1 MTLVPRLRPPR
12 REQLPEWFA
21 CAFAAGVA
29 LLHPLIFDDFFFN
42 INRFKFGVFAVS
54 AYAGLIVFL
63 LLCAARRRALAGEI
77 RQPFSLSAADWG
89 MGAFAVLAAASTI
102 LSDDAFSAL
111 TGDEGRLCGLVF
123 ILALAAM
130 HVIVSRAQ
138 NADAW
143 AVGGLLISGSLCA
156 LLGVLNFFK
165 IDPFGFYPRL
175 NQKSVDGFISTI
187 GNVDFFS
194 AFLCLF
200 LPAAVAAFM
209 RGGRWVRRLSVFPI
223 LLGTGAVI
231 AARADGA
238 LIALASAILTALCL
252 GALPLPAPSESRQR
266 SDSAAPRL
274 EANLAESAP
283 CSEENDVPSRFR
295 RTLSSLAASL
305 HGKAADADEEKKPRL
320 QQEARARKHPALA
333 GSSEDGAPSRFR
345 RTLSSLAASLHGKAT
360 GANEEKKP
368 RSQREARARKH
379 LALAGSC
386 EDGAPSRFRRTLSSL
401 AASLHGKAADADEE
415 KKPRLQQ
422 EARARKHPAL
432 AGSSEDG
439 APSRFRRTLSSLAAS
454 LHGKAT
460 GANEEK
466 KPRSQREARA
476 RKHLALAGSCED
488 GAPSRFRRT
497 LSSLAASLHGKATGA
512 DEEKKLHPQRE
523 ARTRMCLALACL
535 MAGLF
540 LVGAATRL
548 WPDATLSLKDH
559 ACARLAAHPLLF
571 AALSLLLTAAAYG
584 LLHTRREKPVFP
596 APRAFLLTLLAC
608 AIVALAAAAAL
619 FLFYTY
625 VDTDTKLT
633 GMLKLFRFRDKW
645 GTNRGGVWVRCM
657 KLFAQSDWRVKLFGF
672 GPDLLKKPLADA
684 YGAEIAAYCNL
695 SFNNAHNEYIQYL
708 LTHGA
713 LGLTAYLTF
722 AVGACASLFRRAR
735 KSAAAAGLL
744 AGALAYLLHA
754 AVNVNQPITTPL
766 LFLFL
771 SASVSVPTEPA
782 PARKNPR
789 AQRVE

>member
-54 AYAGLIVFL
+54 TYAGLIVFL

-143 AVGGLLISGSLCA
+143 AAGGLLISGSLCA

-266 SDSAAPRL
+266 SDSAASRL

-283 CSEENDVPSRFR
+283 CSEENDAPSRLSR
-295 RTLSSLAASL
+295 ILSSLAAAP
-305 HGKAADADEEKKPRL
+305 HGKTAGSDEEKKLHPQR
-320 QQEARARKHPALA
+320 EAWARMCLALT

-345 RTLSSLAASLHGKAT
+345 RTLSSLAASLYGKAT
-360 GANEEKKP
+360 
-368 RSQREARARKH
+368 
-379 LALAGSC
+379 
-386 EDGAPSRFRRTLSSL
+386 
-401 AASLHGKAADADEE
+401 DADEE
-415 KKPRLQQ
+415 KKL
-422 EARARKHPAL
+422 HP
-432 AGSSEDG
+432 
-439 APSRFRRTLSSLAAS
+439 
-454 LHGKAT
+454 
-460 GANEEK
+460 
-466 KPRSQREARA
+466 QREART
-476 RKHLALAGSCED
+476 RKHPALAGSCED

-523 ARTRMCLALACL
+523 ARARMCLALACL

-596 APRAFLLTLLAC
+596 APRTFLLTLLAC

-782 PARKNPR
+782 SARKNPR
-789 AQRVE
+789 AQRAE

>member
-123 ILALAAM
+123 VLALAAM

-143 AVGGLLISGSLCA
+143 AAGGLLISGSLCA

-305 HGKAADADEEKKPRL
+305 HGKAADADEEKKPR
-320 QQEARARKHPALA
+320 
-333 GSSEDGAPSRFR
+333 
-345 RTLSSLAASLHGKAT
+345 
-360 GANEEKKP
+360 
-368 RSQREARARKH
+368 SQREARARKH
-379 LALAGSC
+379 PALAGSC

-415 KKPRLQQ
+415 KKPR
-422 EARARKHPAL
+422 
-432 AGSSEDG
+432 
-439 APSRFRRTLSSLAAS
+439 
-454 LHGKAT
+454 
-460 GANEEK
+460 
-466 KPRSQREARA
+466 SQREARA
-476 RKHLALAGSCED
+476 RKHPALAGSCED

-540 LVGAATRL
+540 LVGAAMRL

-596 APRAFLLTLLAC
+596 APRTFLLTLLAC

-735 KSAAAAGLL
+735 KNAAAAGLL

-771 SASVSVPTEPA
+771 STSVSVPTEPA

>member
-143 AVGGLLISGSLCA
+143 AAGGLLISGSLCA

-266 SDSAAPRL
+266 SDSAASRL

-283 CSEENDVPSRFR
+283 CSEEND
-295 RTLSSLAASL
+295 
-305 HGKAADADEEKKPRL
+305 
-320 QQEARARKHPALA
+320 
-333 GSSEDGAPSRFR
+333 APSRLSR
-345 RTLSSLAASLHGKAT
+345 ILSSR
-360 GANEEKKP
+360 
-368 RSQREARARKH
+368 RSAARKD
-379 LALAGSC
+379 C
-386 EDGAPSRFRRTLSSL
+386 
-401 AASLHGKAADADEE
+401 
-415 KKPRLQQ
+415 RL
-422 EARARKHPAL
+422 R
-432 AGSSEDG
+432 
-439 APSRFRRTLSSLAAS
+439 
-454 LHGKAT
+454 
-460 GANEEK
+460 
-466 KPRSQREARA
+466 
-476 RKHLALAGSCED
+476 
-488 GAPSRFRRT
+488 
-497 LSSLAASLHGKATGA
+497 
-512 DEEKKLHPQRE
+512 
-523 ARTRMCLALACL
+523 
-535 MAGLF
+535 
-540 LVGAATRL
+540 
-548 WPDATLSLKDH
+548 
-559 ACARLAAHPLLF
+559 
-571 AALSLLLTAAAYG
+571 
-584 LLHTRREKPVFP
+584 
-596 APRAFLLTLLAC
+596 
-608 AIVALAAAAAL
+608 
-619 FLFYTY
+619 
-625 VDTDTKLT
+625 
-633 GMLKLFRFRDKW
+633 
-645 GTNRGGVWVRCM
+645 
-657 KLFAQSDWRVKLFGF
+657 
-672 GPDLLKKPLADA
+672 
-684 YGAEIAAYCNL
+684 
-695 SFNNAHNEYIQYL
+695 
-708 LTHGA
+708 
-713 LGLTAYLTF
+713 
-722 AVGACASLFRRAR
+722 
-735 KSAAAAGLL
+735 
-744 AGALAYLLHA
+744 
-754 AVNVNQPITTPL
+754 
-766 LFLFL
+766 
-771 SASVSVPTEPA
+771 
-782 PARKNPR
+782 
-789 AQRVE
+789 

>member
-143 AVGGLLISGSLCA
+143 AAGGLLISGSLCA

-266 SDSAAPRL
+266 SDSAASRL

-283 CSEENDVPSRFR
+283 CSEENDAPSRLSRILSSLAAAPHGKTAGSDEEKKLHPQREAWARMCLALTGSSEDGAPSRFR

-305 HGKAADADEEKKPRL
+305 HRKAADADEEKKPRL

-333 GSSEDGAPSRFR
+333 GSS
-345 RTLSSLAASLHGKAT
+345 
-360 GANEEKKP
+360 
-368 RSQREARARKH
+368 
-379 LALAGSC
+379 
-386 EDGAPSRFRRTLSSL
+386 
-401 AASLHGKAADADEE
+401 
-415 KKPRLQQ
+415 
-422 EARARKHPAL
+422 
-432 AGSSEDG
+432 
-439 APSRFRRTLSSLAAS
+439 
-454 LHGKAT
+454 
-460 GANEEK
+460 
-466 KPRSQREARA
+466 
-476 RKHLALAGSCED
+476 ED

-596 APRAFLLTLLAC
+596 APRTFLLTLLAC

-735 KSAAAAGLL
+735 KSAAAACLL

-782 PARKNPR
+782 SARKNPR
-789 AQRVE
+789 AQRAE

>member
-283 CSEENDVPSRFR
+283 CSEENDV
-295 RTLSSLAASL
+295 
-305 HGKAADADEEKKPRL
+305 
-320 QQEARARKHPALA
+320 
-333 GSSEDGAPSRFR
+333 
-345 RTLSSLAASLHGKAT
+345 
-360 GANEEKKP
+360 
-368 RSQREARARKH
+368 
-379 LALAGSC
+379 
-386 EDGAPSRFRRTLSSL
+386 
-401 AASLHGKAADADEE
+401 
-415 KKPRLQQ
+415 
-422 EARARKHPAL
+422 
-432 AGSSEDG
+432 
-439 APSRFRRTLSSLAAS
+439 PSRFRRTLSSLAAS

>member
-1 MTLVPRLRPPR
+1 M
-12 REQLPEWFA
+12 
-21 CAFAAGVA
+21 A

-143 AVGGLLISGSLCA
+143 AAGGLLISGSLCA

-252 GALPLPAPSESRQR
+252 GALPLPAPFESRQR

-283 CSEENDVPSRFR
+283 CSEEND
-295 RTLSSLAASL
+295 
-305 HGKAADADEEKKPRL
+305 
-320 QQEARARKHPALA
+320 
-333 GSSEDGAPSRFR
+333 APSRFR

-360 GANEEKKP
+360 GA
-368 RSQREARARKH
+368 
-379 LALAGSC
+379 
-386 EDGAPSRFRRTLSSL
+386 
-401 AASLHGKAADADEE
+401 DEE

-422 EARARKHPAL
+422 EARARKHP
-432 AGSSEDG
+432 
-439 APSRFRRTLSSLAAS
+439 
-454 LHGKAT
+454 
-460 GANEEK
+460 
-466 KPRSQREARA
+466 
-476 RKHLALAGSCED
+476 ALAGSCED

-596 APRAFLLTLLAC
+596 APRTFLLTLLAC

-684 YGAEIAAYCNL
+684 YGAEIAVYCNL

>member
-143 AVGGLLISGSLCA
+143 AAGGLLISGSLCA

-266 SDSAAPRL
+266 SDSAASRL

-283 CSEENDVPSRFR
+283 CSEENDAPSRLSRILSSLAAAPHGKTAGSDEEKKLHPQREAWARMCLALTGSSEDGAPSRFR

-305 HGKAADADEEKKPRL
+305 HRKAADADEEKKPRL

-333 GSSEDGAPSRFR
+333 GSS
-345 RTLSSLAASLHGKAT
+345 
-360 GANEEKKP
+360 
-368 RSQREARARKH
+368 
-379 LALAGSC
+379 
-386 EDGAPSRFRRTLSSL
+386 
-401 AASLHGKAADADEE
+401 
-415 KKPRLQQ
+415 
-422 EARARKHPAL
+422 
-432 AGSSEDG
+432 
-439 APSRFRRTLSSLAAS
+439 
-454 LHGKAT
+454 
-460 GANEEK
+460 
-466 KPRSQREARA
+466 
-476 RKHLALAGSCED
+476 ED

-596 APRAFLLTLLAC
+596 APRTFLLTLLAC

-771 SASVSVPTEPA
+771 STSVSAPTEPA

-789 AQRVE
+789 AQRAE

>member
-143 AVGGLLISGSLCA
+143 AAGGLLISGSLCA

-252 GALPLPAPSESRQR
+252 GALPLPAPSESRQC

-283 CSEENDVPSRFR
+283 CSEENRAPSRFR
-295 RTLSSLAASL
+295 RTLSSLAAAP
-305 HGKAADADEEKKPRL
+305 HGKTAGSDEEKKLHPQR
-320 QQEARARKHPALA
+320 EAWARKHPALA

-345 RTLSSLAASLHGKAT
+345 RTLSSLAASLHGKA
-360 GANEEKKP
+360 
-368 RSQREARARKH
+368 
-379 LALAGSC
+379 
-386 EDGAPSRFRRTLSSL
+386 
-401 AASLHGKAADADEE
+401 AD
-415 KKPRLQQ
+415 
-422 EARARKHPAL
+422 
-432 AGSSEDG
+432 
-439 APSRFRRTLSSLAAS
+439 
-454 LHGKAT
+454 
-460 GANEEK
+460 
-466 KPRSQREARA
+466 
-476 RKHLALAGSCED
+476 
-488 GAPSRFRRT
+488 
-497 LSSLAASLHGKATGA
+497 A

-523 ARTRMCLALACL
+523 ARARMCLALACL

-596 APRAFLLTLLAC
+596 APRTFLLTLLAC

-735 KSAAAAGLL
+735 KSAAAACLL

-771 SASVSVPTEPA
+771 STSVSVPTEPA

-789 AQRVE
+789 AQRAE

>member
-1 MTLVPRLRPPR
+1 MKLTLVPRLRPPR

-102 LSDDAFSAL
+102 LSDNAFSAL

-138 NADAW
+138 NVDAW
-143 AVGGLLISGSLCA
+143 AAGGLLISGSLCA

-252 GALPLPAPSESRQR
+252 GALPLPAPSESKQH
-266 SDSAAPRL
+266 SNSAALLL

-283 CSEENDVPSRFR
+283 CSEESGTPSRISRIRSF
-295 RTLSSLAASL
+295 LAEAL
-305 HGKAADADEEKKPRL
+305 HGKA
-320 QQEARARKHPALA
+320 
-333 GSSEDGAPSRFR
+333 G
-345 RTLSSLAASLHGKAT
+345 
-360 GANEEKKP
+360 N
-368 RSQREARARKH
+368 
-379 LALAGSC
+379 
-386 EDGAPSRFRRTLSSL
+386 
-401 AASLHGKAADADEE
+401 
-415 KKPRLQQ
+415 
-422 EARARKHPAL
+422 
-432 AGSSEDG
+432 
-439 APSRFRRTLSSLAAS
+439 
-454 LHGKAT
+454 
-460 GANEEK
+460 
-466 KPRSQREARA
+466 
-476 RKHLALAGSCED
+476 
-488 GAPSRFRRT
+488 
-497 LSSLAASLHGKATGA
+497 A

-540 LVGAATRL
+540 LVGAAARL

-596 APRAFLLTLLAC
+596 APRTFLLTLLAC

-735 KSAAAAGLL
+735 KSAAAACLL

-771 SASVSVPTEPA
+771 SASVSAPTEPA

-789 AQRVE
+789 AQRAE

>member
-143 AVGGLLISGSLCA
+143 AAGGLLISGSLCA
-156 LLGVLNFFK
+156 LLGILNFFK

-283 CSEENDVPSRFR
+283 CSEENDAPSRFR

-305 HGKAADADEEKKPRL
+305 HGKATDADEEKKPRL

-333 GSSEDGAPSRFR
+333 GSCEDGAPSRFR

-360 GANEEKKP
+360 GADEEKKLHP
-368 RSQREARARKH
+368 QREARTRMR

-439 APSRFRRTLSSLAAS
+439 APSRFRRTLSSLAAA
-454 LHGKAT
+454 LHGKTAD
-460 GANEEK
+460 ADDEK
-466 KPRSQREARA
+466 KLNPQREARA
-476 RKHLALAGSCED
+476 
-488 GAPSRFRRT
+488 
-497 LSSLAASLHGKATGA
+497 
-512 DEEKKLHPQRE
+512 
-523 ARTRMCLALACL
+523 RMCLALACL

-596 APRAFLLTLLAC
+596 APRTFLLTLLAC

-735 KSAAAAGLL
+735 KSAAAACLL

-782 PARKNPR
+782 SARKNPR
-789 AQRVE
+789 AQRAE

>member
-143 AVGGLLISGSLCA
+143 AAGGLLISGSLCA
-156 LLGVLNFFK
+156 LLGILNFFK

-283 CSEENDVPSRFR
+283 CSEENDAPSRFR
-295 RTLSSLAASL
+295 RALSSLAASL
-305 HGKAADADEEKKPRL
+305 HGKAADADEEKNPRS
-320 QQEARARKHPALA
+320 QREARARKHPALA
-333 GSSEDGAPSRFR
+333 GSS
-345 RTLSSLAASLHGKAT
+345 
-360 GANEEKKP
+360 
-368 RSQREARARKH
+368 
-379 LALAGSC
+379 
-386 EDGAPSRFRRTLSSL
+386 
-401 AASLHGKAADADEE
+401 
-415 KKPRLQQ
+415 
-422 EARARKHPAL
+422 
-432 AGSSEDG
+432 
-439 APSRFRRTLSSLAAS
+439 
-454 LHGKAT
+454 
-460 GANEEK
+460 
-466 KPRSQREARA
+466 
-476 RKHLALAGSCED
+476 ED

-596 APRAFLLTLLAC
+596 APRTFLLTLLAC

-735 KSAAAAGLL
+735 ESTAAAGLL

-771 SASVSVPTEPA
+771 STSVSAPTEPA

-789 AQRVE
+789 AQRAE

>member
-1 MTLVPRLRPPR
+1 MKLTLVPRLRPPR

-102 LSDDAFSAL
+102 LSDNAFSAL

-143 AVGGLLISGSLCA
+143 AAGGLLISGSLCA
-156 LLGVLNFFK
+156 LLGILNFFK

-283 CSEENDVPSRFR
+283 CSEENDAPSRFRRTLSSLAASLHGKATDADEEKKPRSQREARARKHPALADSSEDGTPSRFR

-345 RTLSSLAASLHGKAT
+345 RTLSSLVASLHGKTAD
-360 GANEEKKP
+360 ADDEKKLNP
-368 RSQREARARKH
+368 QREARA
-379 LALAGSC
+379 
-386 EDGAPSRFRRTLSSL
+386 
-401 AASLHGKAADADEE
+401 
-415 KKPRLQQ
+415 
-422 EARARKHPAL
+422 
-432 AGSSEDG
+432 
-439 APSRFRRTLSSLAAS
+439 
-454 LHGKAT
+454 
-460 GANEEK
+460 
-466 KPRSQREARA
+466 
-476 RKHLALAGSCED
+476 
-488 GAPSRFRRT
+488 
-497 LSSLAASLHGKATGA
+497 
-512 DEEKKLHPQRE
+512 
-523 ARTRMCLALACL
+523 RMCLALACL

-596 APRAFLLTLLAC
+596 APRTFLLTLLAC

-771 SASVSVPTEPA
+771 STSVSVPTEPA

-789 AQRVE
+789 AQRAE

>member
-143 AVGGLLISGSLCA
+143 AAGGLLISGSLCA
-156 LLGVLNFFK
+156 LLGILNFFK

-209 RGGRWVRRLSVFPI
+209 RGGRWVRCLSVFPI

-252 GALPLPAPSESRQR
+252 GALPLPTPSESKQHA
-266 SDSAAPRL
+266 DSAAPPS
-274 EANLAESAP
+274 ETNLAESAP
-283 CSEENDVPSRFR
+283 CSEEND
-295 RTLSSLAASL
+295 
-305 HGKAADADEEKKPRL
+305 
-320 QQEARARKHPALA
+320 
-333 GSSEDGAPSRFR
+333 APSRFS

-360 GANEEKKP
+360 GADEEKKP
-368 RSQREARARKH
+368 RSQREARAHKH

-401 AASLHGKAADADEE
+401 AASLY
-415 KKPRLQQ
+415 
-422 EARARKHPAL
+422 
-432 AGSSEDG
+432 
-439 APSRFRRTLSSLAAS
+439 
-454 LHGKAT
+454 GKAT
-460 GANEEK
+460 
-466 KPRSQREARA
+466 
-476 RKHLALAGSCED
+476 D
-488 GAPSRFRRT
+488 
-497 LSSLAASLHGKATGA
+497 A

-523 ARTRMCLALACL
+523 ARARMCLALACL

-596 APRAFLLTLLAC
+596 APRTFLLTLLAC

-633 GMLKLFRFRDKW
+633 GMLKLLRFRDKW

-782 PARKNPR
+782 SARKNPR
-789 AQRVE
+789 AQRAE

>member
-143 AVGGLLISGSLCA
+143 AAGGLLISGSLCA

-266 SDSAAPRL
+266 SDSAASRL

-283 CSEENDVPSRFR
+283 CSEENDAPSRLSR
-295 RTLSSLAASL
+295 ILSSLAAAP
-305 HGKAADADEEKKPRL
+305 HGKTAGSDEEKKL
-320 QQEARARKHPALA
+320 HP
-333 GSSEDGAPSRFR
+333 
-345 RTLSSLAASLHGKAT
+345 
-360 GANEEKKP
+360 
-368 RSQREARARKH
+368 QREAWARMC
-379 LALAGSC
+379 LALTGSS

-432 AGSSEDG
+432 AGSS
-439 APSRFRRTLSSLAAS
+439 
-454 LHGKAT
+454 
-460 GANEEK
+460 
-466 KPRSQREARA
+466 
-476 RKHLALAGSCED
+476 ED

-596 APRAFLLTLLAC
+596 APRTFLLTLLAC

-735 KSAAAAGLL
+735 KSAAAACLL

-782 PARKNPR
+782 SARKNPR
-789 AQRVE
+789 AQRAE

>member
-1 MTLVPRLRPPR
+1 MKLTLVPRLRPPR

-130 HVIVSRAQ
+130 HVIVSRAR

-143 AVGGLLISGSLCA
+143 AAGGLLISGSLCA
-156 LLGVLNFFK
+156 LLGILNFFK

-175 NQKSVDGFISTI
+175 NQKSIDGFISTI

-252 GALPLPAPSESRQR
+252 GALPLPAPTETKQH
-266 SDSAAPRL
+266 SDSAALLL
-274 EANLAESAP
+274 EANITESAP
-283 CSEENDVPSRFR
+283 CSEESGSPSRISRIRSF
-295 RTLSSLAASL
+295 LAAAL
-305 HGKAADADEEKKPRL
+305 HGKAA
-320 QQEARARKHPALA
+320 
-333 GSSEDGAPSRFR
+333 G
-345 RTLSSLAASLHGKAT
+345 T
-360 GANEEKKP
+360 
-368 RSQREARARKH
+368 
-379 LALAGSC
+379 
-386 EDGAPSRFRRTLSSL
+386 
-401 AASLHGKAADADEE
+401 
-415 KKPRLQQ
+415 
-422 EARARKHPAL
+422 
-432 AGSSEDG
+432 
-439 APSRFRRTLSSLAAS
+439 
-454 LHGKAT
+454 
-460 GANEEK
+460 
-466 KPRSQREARA
+466 
-476 RKHLALAGSCED
+476 
-488 GAPSRFRRT
+488 
-497 LSSLAASLHGKATGA
+497 

-523 ARTRMCLALACL
+523 ARARMCLALACL

-559 ACARLAAHPLLF
+559 ACAKLAAHPLLF

-596 APRAFLLTLLAC
+596 APRAFLLAMLAC

-713 LGLTAYLTF
+713 LGLAAYLTF

-735 KSAAAAGLL
+735 KSAAAACLL

-782 PARKNPR
+782 PARKKAHAPD
-789 AQRVE
+789 

>member
-143 AVGGLLISGSLCA
+143 AAGGLLISGSLCA

-266 SDSAAPRL
+266 SDSAASRL

-283 CSEENDVPSRFR
+283 CSEENDAPSRLSR
-295 RTLSSLAASL
+295 ILSSLAAAP
-305 HGKAADADEEKKPRL
+305 HGKTAGSDEEKKLHPQR
-320 QQEARARKHPALA
+320 EAWARMCLALT

-345 RTLSSLAASLHGKAT
+345 RTLSSLAASLYGKAT
-360 GANEEKKP
+360 
-368 RSQREARARKH
+368 
-379 LALAGSC
+379 
-386 EDGAPSRFRRTLSSL
+386 
-401 AASLHGKAADADEE
+401 DADEE
-415 KKPRLQQ
+415 KKL
-422 EARARKHPAL
+422 HP
-432 AGSSEDG
+432 
-439 APSRFRRTLSSLAAS
+439 
-454 LHGKAT
+454 
-460 GANEEK
+460 
-466 KPRSQREARA
+466 QREART
-476 RKHLALAGSCED
+476 RKHPALAGSCED

-596 APRAFLLTLLAC
+596 APRTFLLTLLAC

-782 PARKNPR
+782 SARKNPR
-789 AQRVE
+789 AQRAE

>member
-143 AVGGLLISGSLCA
+143 AAGGLLISGSLCA

-223 LLGTGAVI
+223 LLSTGAVI

-283 CSEENDVPSRFR
+283 CSEENDAPSRLSR
-295 RTLSSLAASL
+295 ILSSLAASPREKTS
-305 HGKAADADEEKKPRL
+305 GAD
-320 QQEARARKHPALA
+320 
-333 GSSEDGAPSRFR
+333 
-345 RTLSSLAASLHGKAT
+345 
-360 GANEEKKP
+360 EEKKP

-415 KKPRLQQ
+415 KKPC
-422 EARARKHPAL
+422 
-432 AGSSEDG
+432 
-439 APSRFRRTLSSLAAS
+439 
-454 LHGKAT
+454 
-460 GANEEK
+460 
-466 KPRSQREARA
+466 SQREARA
-476 RKHLALAGSCED
+476 RRHPALADSSED

-596 APRAFLLTLLAC
+596 APRSFLLTLLAC

-771 SASVSVPTEPA
+771 SASVSAPTEPA

-789 AQRVE
+789 AQRAE

>member
-143 AVGGLLISGSLCA
+143 AAGGLLISGSLCA

-283 CSEENDVPSRFR
+283 CSEEND
-295 RTLSSLAASL
+295 
-305 HGKAADADEEKKPRL
+305 
-320 QQEARARKHPALA
+320 
-333 GSSEDGAPSRFR
+333 
-345 RTLSSLAASLHGKAT
+345 
-360 GANEEKKP
+360 
-368 RSQREARARKH
+368 
-379 LALAGSC
+379 
-386 EDGAPSRFRRTLSSL
+386 APSRFRRTLSSL

-422 EARARKHPAL
+422 EARARKHLAL
-432 AGSSEDG
+432 AGSS
-439 APSRFRRTLSSLAAS
+439 
-454 LHGKAT
+454 
-460 GANEEK
+460 
-466 KPRSQREARA
+466 
-476 RKHLALAGSCED
+476 ED

-596 APRAFLLTLLAC
+596 APRTFLLTLLAC

-684 YGAEIAAYCNL
+684 YGAEIATYCNL

-735 KSAAAAGLL
+735 KNAAAACLL

-789 AQRVE
+789 AQRAE

>member
-123 ILALAAM
+123 VLALAAM

-143 AVGGLLISGSLCA
+143 AAGGLLISGSLCA
-156 LLGVLNFFK
+156 LLGILNFFK

-252 GALPLPAPSESRQR
+252 GALPLPAPFESRQR

-283 CSEENDVPSRFR
+283 CSEENDAPSRFR

-305 HGKAADADEEKKPRL
+305 HGKATGADEEKKPRS
-320 QQEARARKHPALA
+320 QREARARKHPALA

-345 RTLSSLAASLHGKAT
+345 RTLSSLAASLHGKA
-360 GANEEKKP
+360 
-368 RSQREARARKH
+368 
-379 LALAGSC
+379 
-386 EDGAPSRFRRTLSSL
+386 
-401 AASLHGKAADADEE
+401 ADADEE
-415 KKPRLQQ
+415 KKL
-422 EARARKHPAL
+422 
-432 AGSSEDG
+432 
-439 APSRFRRTLSSLAAS
+439 
-454 LHGKAT
+454 
-460 GANEEK
+460 N
-466 KPRSQREARA
+466 
-476 RKHLALAGSCED
+476 
-488 GAPSRFRRT
+488 
-497 LSSLAASLHGKATGA
+497 
-512 DEEKKLHPQRE
+512 PQRE

-596 APRAFLLTLLAC
+596 APRTFLLTLLAC

-657 KLFAQSDWRVKLFGF
+657 KLFAQPDWRVKLFGF

-754 AVNVNQPITTPL
+754 AENVNQPITTPL

-771 SASVSVPTEPA
+771 SASVSAPTEPA
-782 PARKNPR
+782 PAQKNPR
-789 AQRVE
+789 AQRAE

>member
-1 MTLVPRLRPPR
+1 MKLTLVPRLRPPR

-143 AVGGLLISGSLCA
+143 AAGGLLISGSLCA
-156 LLGVLNFFK
+156 LLGVLKFVK

-266 SDSAAPRL
+266 SDSAAPPS
-274 EANLAESAP
+274 ETNLAESAP
-283 CSEENDVPSRFR
+283 CSEENDAPSRFR

-305 HGKAADADEEKKPRL
+305 HEKAADADEEKKPRS
-320 QQEARARKHPALA
+320 QREARARKHLALA

-345 RTLSSLAASLHGKAT
+345 RTLSSLAAALHGKTAD
-360 GANEEKKP
+360 ADDEKKLNP
-368 RSQREARARKH
+368 QREARA
-379 LALAGSC
+379 
-386 EDGAPSRFRRTLSSL
+386 
-401 AASLHGKAADADEE
+401 
-415 KKPRLQQ
+415 
-422 EARARKHPAL
+422 
-432 AGSSEDG
+432 
-439 APSRFRRTLSSLAAS
+439 
-454 LHGKAT
+454 
-460 GANEEK
+460 
-466 KPRSQREARA
+466 
-476 RKHLALAGSCED
+476 
-488 GAPSRFRRT
+488 
-497 LSSLAASLHGKATGA
+497 
-512 DEEKKLHPQRE
+512 
-523 ARTRMCLALACL
+523 RMCLALACL

-548 WPDATLSLKDH
+548 WPDTTLSLKDH

-596 APRAFLLTLLAC
+596 APRTFLLTLLAC

-722 AVGACASLFRRAR
+722 AAGACASLFRRAR

-771 SASVSVPTEPA
+771 STSVSVPTEPA

-789 AQRVE
+789 AQRAE

>member
-143 AVGGLLISGSLCA
+143 AAGGLLISGSLCA

-266 SDSAAPRL
+266 SDSAASRL

-283 CSEENDVPSRFR
+283 CSEENDAPSRLSR
-295 RTLSSLAASL
+295 ILSSLAAAP
-305 HGKAADADEEKKPRL
+305 HGKTAGSDEEKKL
-320 QQEARARKHPALA
+320 HP
-333 GSSEDGAPSRFR
+333 
-345 RTLSSLAASLHGKAT
+345 
-360 GANEEKKP
+360 
-368 RSQREARARKH
+368 QREAWARMC
-379 LALAGSC
+379 LALTGSS

-415 KKPRLQQ
+415 KKPR
-422 EARARKHPAL
+422 
-432 AGSSEDG
+432 
-439 APSRFRRTLSSLAAS
+439 
-454 LHGKAT
+454 
-460 GANEEK
+460 
-466 KPRSQREARA
+466 SQREARV
-476 RKHLALAGSCED
+476 RKHPALAGSCED
-488 GAPSRFRRT
+488 GAPSRVRRT

-523 ARTRMCLALACL
+523 ARARMCLALACL

-596 APRAFLLTLLAC
+596 APRTFLLTLLAC

-782 PARKNPR
+782 SARKNPR
-789 AQRVE
+789 AQRAE

>member
-1 MTLVPRLRPPR
+1 MKLTLVPRLRPPR

-102 LSDDAFSAL
+102 LSDNAFSAL

-138 NADAW
+138 NVDAW
-143 AVGGLLISGSLCA
+143 AAGGLLISGSLCA

-252 GALPLPAPSESRQR
+252 GALPLPAPSESKQH
-266 SDSAAPRL
+266 SNSAALLL

-283 CSEENDVPSRFR
+283 CSEESGTPSRISRIRSF
-295 RTLSSLAASL
+295 LAEAL
-305 HGKAADADEEKKPRL
+305 HGKA
-320 QQEARARKHPALA
+320 
-333 GSSEDGAPSRFR
+333 G
-345 RTLSSLAASLHGKAT
+345 
-360 GANEEKKP
+360 N
-368 RSQREARARKH
+368 
-379 LALAGSC
+379 
-386 EDGAPSRFRRTLSSL
+386 
-401 AASLHGKAADADEE
+401 
-415 KKPRLQQ
+415 
-422 EARARKHPAL
+422 
-432 AGSSEDG
+432 
-439 APSRFRRTLSSLAAS
+439 
-454 LHGKAT
+454 
-460 GANEEK
+460 
-466 KPRSQREARA
+466 
-476 RKHLALAGSCED
+476 
-488 GAPSRFRRT
+488 
-497 LSSLAASLHGKATGA
+497 A

-540 LVGAATRL
+540 LVGAAARL

-596 APRAFLLTLLAC
+596 APRTFLLTLLAC

-735 KSAAAAGLL
+735 KSAAAACLL

-771 SASVSVPTEPA
+771 SASVSGPTEPA
-782 PARKNPR
+782 PARMNPR
-789 AQRVE
+789 AQRAE

>member
-143 AVGGLLISGSLCA
+143 AAGGLLISGSLCA

-266 SDSAAPRL
+266 SDSAAPRS

-283 CSEENDVPSRFR
+283 CSEEND
-295 RTLSSLAASL
+295 
-305 HGKAADADEEKKPRL
+305 
-320 QQEARARKHPALA
+320 
-333 GSSEDGAPSRFR
+333 APSRFR

-360 GANEEKKP
+360 GA
-368 RSQREARARKH
+368 
-379 LALAGSC
+379 
-386 EDGAPSRFRRTLSSL
+386 D
-401 AASLHGKAADADEE
+401 
-415 KKPRLQQ
+415 
-422 EARARKHPAL
+422 
-432 AGSSEDG
+432 
-439 APSRFRRTLSSLAAS
+439 
-454 LHGKAT
+454 
-460 GANEEK
+460 EEK

-540 LVGAATRL
+540 LVGAAMRL

-596 APRAFLLTLLAC
+596 APRTFLLTLLAC

-657 KLFAQSDWRVKLFGF
+657 RLFAQSDWRVKLFGF

-789 AQRVE
+789 AQRAE

>member
-143 AVGGLLISGSLCA
+143 AAGGLLISGSLCA
-156 LLGVLNFFK
+156 LLGILNFFK

-209 RGGRWVRRLSVFPI
+209 RGGCWVRRLSVFPI

-252 GALPLPAPSESRQR
+252 GALPLPAPSESRQH

-283 CSEENDVPSRFR
+283 CSEEND
-295 RTLSSLAASL
+295 
-305 HGKAADADEEKKPRL
+305 
-320 QQEARARKHPALA
+320 
-333 GSSEDGAPSRFR
+333 
-345 RTLSSLAASLHGKAT
+345 
-360 GANEEKKP
+360 
-368 RSQREARARKH
+368 
-379 LALAGSC
+379 
-386 EDGAPSRFRRTLSSL
+386 APSRFRRTLSSL

-422 EARARKHPAL
+422 EARARKHLAL
-432 AGSSEDG
+432 AGSS
-439 APSRFRRTLSSLAAS
+439 
-454 LHGKAT
+454 
-460 GANEEK
+460 
-466 KPRSQREARA
+466 
-476 RKHLALAGSCED
+476 ED

-596 APRAFLLTLLAC
+596 APRTFLLTLLAC

-684 YGAEIAAYCNL
+684 YGAEIATYCNL

-735 KSAAAAGLL
+735 KNAAAACLL

-789 AQRVE
+789 AQRAE

>member
-143 AVGGLLISGSLCA
+143 AAGGLLISGSLCA

-266 SDSAAPRL
+266 SDSAASRL
-274 EANLAESAP
+274 EANLVESAP
-283 CSEENDVPSRFR
+283 CSEESGAPSRFR

-305 HGKAADADEEKKPRL
+305 HGKATGADEEKKPRL

-360 GANEEKKP
+360 GA
-368 RSQREARARKH
+368 
-379 LALAGSC
+379 
-386 EDGAPSRFRRTLSSL
+386 
-401 AASLHGKAADADEE
+401 
-415 KKPRLQQ
+415 
-422 EARARKHPAL
+422 
-432 AGSSEDG
+432 
-439 APSRFRRTLSSLAAS
+439 
-454 LHGKAT
+454 
-460 GANEEK
+460 
-466 KPRSQREARA
+466 
-476 RKHLALAGSCED
+476 
-488 GAPSRFRRT
+488 
-497 LSSLAASLHGKATGA
+497 
-512 DEEKKLHPQRE
+512 DEEKKLNPQRE

-596 APRAFLLTLLAC
+596 APRTFLLTLLAC

-789 AQRVE
+789 AQRAE

>member
-143 AVGGLLISGSLCA
+143 AAGGLLISGSLCA

-252 GALPLPAPSESRQR
+252 GALPLPTPSESKQHA
-266 SDSAAPRL
+266 DSAAPRL

-283 CSEENDVPSRFR
+283 CSEEND
-295 RTLSSLAASL
+295 
-305 HGKAADADEEKKPRL
+305 
-320 QQEARARKHPALA
+320 
-333 GSSEDGAPSRFR
+333 APSRFR

-360 GANEEKKP
+360 GA
-368 RSQREARARKH
+368 
-379 LALAGSC
+379 
-386 EDGAPSRFRRTLSSL
+386 D
-401 AASLHGKAADADEE
+401 
-415 KKPRLQQ
+415 
-422 EARARKHPAL
+422 
-432 AGSSEDG
+432 
-439 APSRFRRTLSSLAAS
+439 
-454 LHGKAT
+454 
-460 GANEEK
+460 EEK

-596 APRAFLLTLLAC
+596 APRTFLLTLLAC

-789 AQRVE
+789 AQRAE

>member
-143 AVGGLLISGSLCA
+143 AAGGLLISGSLCA

-266 SDSAAPRL
+266 SDSAASRL

-283 CSEENDVPSRFR
+283 CSEENDAPSRLSR
-295 RTLSSLAASL
+295 ILSSLAAAP
-305 HGKAADADEEKKPRL
+305 HGKTAGSDEEKKLHPQR
-320 QQEARARKHPALA
+320 EAWARMCLALT

-360 GANEEKKP
+360 
-368 RSQREARARKH
+368 
-379 LALAGSC
+379 
-386 EDGAPSRFRRTLSSL
+386 
-401 AASLHGKAADADEE
+401 DADEE
-415 KKPRLQQ
+415 KKL
-422 EARARKHPAL
+422 HP
-432 AGSSEDG
+432 
-439 APSRFRRTLSSLAAS
+439 
-454 LHGKAT
+454 
-460 GANEEK
+460 
-466 KPRSQREARA
+466 QREART
-476 RKHLALAGSCED
+476 RKHPALAGSCED

-523 ARTRMCLALACL
+523 ARARMCLALACL

-596 APRAFLLTLLAC
+596 APRTFLLTLLAC

-782 PARKNPR
+782 SARKNPR
-789 AQRVE
+789 AQRAE

>member
-54 AYAGLIVFL
+54 TYAGLIVFL

-143 AVGGLLISGSLCA
+143 AAGGLLISGSLCA

-266 SDSAAPRL
+266 SDSAASRL

-283 CSEENDVPSRFR
+283 CSEENDAPSRLSR
-295 RTLSSLAASL
+295 ILSSLAAAP
-305 HGKAADADEEKKPRL
+305 HGKTAGSDEEKKLHPQR
-320 QQEARARKHPALA
+320 EAWARMCLALT

-360 GANEEKKP
+360 GADEEKKLHP
-368 RSQREARARKH
+368 QREAR
-379 LALAGSC
+379 
-386 EDGAPSRFRRTLSSL
+386 T
-401 AASLHGKAADADEE
+401 
-415 KKPRLQQ
+415 
-422 EARARKHPAL
+422 RKHP
-432 AGSSEDG
+432 
-439 APSRFRRTLSSLAAS
+439 
-454 LHGKAT
+454 
-460 GANEEK
+460 
-466 KPRSQREARA
+466 
-476 RKHLALAGSCED
+476 ALAGSCED

-523 ARTRMCLALACL
+523 ARARMCLALACL

-596 APRAFLLTLLAC
+596 APRTFLLTLLAC

-782 PARKNPR
+782 SARKNPR
-789 AQRVE
+789 AQRAE

>member
-130 HVIVSRAQ
+130 HVIVSSAQ

-143 AVGGLLISGSLCA
+143 AAGGLLISGSLCA

-266 SDSAAPRL
+266 SDSAASRL

-283 CSEENDVPSRFR
+283 CSEENDAPSRLSRILSSLAAAPHGKTAGSDEEKKLHPQREAWARMCLALTGSSEDGAPSRFR

-305 HGKAADADEEKKPRL
+305 HRKAADADEEKKPRL

-333 GSSEDGAPSRFR
+333 GSS
-345 RTLSSLAASLHGKAT
+345 
-360 GANEEKKP
+360 
-368 RSQREARARKH
+368 
-379 LALAGSC
+379 
-386 EDGAPSRFRRTLSSL
+386 
-401 AASLHGKAADADEE
+401 
-415 KKPRLQQ
+415 
-422 EARARKHPAL
+422 
-432 AGSSEDG
+432 
-439 APSRFRRTLSSLAAS
+439 
-454 LHGKAT
+454 
-460 GANEEK
+460 
-466 KPRSQREARA
+466 
-476 RKHLALAGSCED
+476 ED

-596 APRAFLLTLLAC
+596 APRTFLLTLLAC

-735 KSAAAAGLL
+735 KSAAAACLL
-744 AGALAYLLHA
+744 AGALAYLLLA
-754 AVNVNQPITTPL
+754 AVIVNQPITTPL

-771 SASVSVPTEPA
+771 STSVSVPTEPA

-789 AQRVE
+789 AQRAE

>member
-143 AVGGLLISGSLCA
+143 AAGGLLISGSLCA

-266 SDSAAPRL
+266 SDSAASRL

-283 CSEENDVPSRFR
+283 CSEENDAPSRLSRILSSLAAAPHGKTAGSDEEKKLHPQREAWARMCLALTGSSEDGAPSRFR

-305 HGKAADADEEKKPRL
+305 HRKAADADEEKKPRL

-333 GSSEDGAPSRFR
+333 GSS
-345 RTLSSLAASLHGKAT
+345 
-360 GANEEKKP
+360 
-368 RSQREARARKH
+368 
-379 LALAGSC
+379 
-386 EDGAPSRFRRTLSSL
+386 
-401 AASLHGKAADADEE
+401 
-415 KKPRLQQ
+415 
-422 EARARKHPAL
+422 
-432 AGSSEDG
+432 
-439 APSRFRRTLSSLAAS
+439 
-454 LHGKAT
+454 
-460 GANEEK
+460 
-466 KPRSQREARA
+466 
-476 RKHLALAGSCED
+476 ED

-596 APRAFLLTLLAC
+596 APRTFLLTLLAC

-735 KSAAAAGLL
+735 KSAAAACLL
-744 AGALAYLLHA
+744 AGALAYLLNA

-771 SASVSVPTEPA
+771 STSVSVPTEPA

-789 AQRVE
+789 AQRAE

>member
-143 AVGGLLISGSLCA
+143 AAGGLLISGSLCA

-305 HGKAADADEEKKPRL
+305 HGKAADADEEKKPR
-320 QQEARARKHPALA
+320 
-333 GSSEDGAPSRFR
+333 
-345 RTLSSLAASLHGKAT
+345 
-360 GANEEKKP
+360 
-368 RSQREARARKH
+368 SQREARARKH
-379 LALAGSC
+379 
-386 EDGAPSRFRRTLSSL
+386 P
-401 AASLHGKAADADEE
+401 
-415 KKPRLQQ
+415 
-422 EARARKHPAL
+422 
-432 AGSSEDG
+432 
-439 APSRFRRTLSSLAAS
+439 
-454 LHGKAT
+454 
-460 GANEEK
+460 
-466 KPRSQREARA
+466 
-476 RKHLALAGSCED
+476 ALAGSCED

-540 LVGAATRL
+540 LVGAAMRL

-596 APRAFLLTLLAC
+596 APRTFLLTLLAC

-735 KSAAAAGLL
+735 KNAAAAGLL

-771 SASVSVPTEPA
+771 SASVSAPTEPA

-789 AQRVE
+789 AQRAE

>member
-143 AVGGLLISGSLCA
+143 AAGGLLISGSLCA

-175 NQKSVDGFISTI
+175 NQKSIDGFISTI

-274 EANLAESAP
+274 EANLTESAP
-283 CSEENDVPSRFR
+283 CSEENDAPSRFR

-305 HGKAADADEEKKPRL
+305 HRKATGADEEKKPRL

-345 RTLSSLAASLHGKAT
+345 RTLSSLAASLHGKA
-360 GANEEKKP
+360 
-368 RSQREARARKH
+368 
-379 LALAGSC
+379 
-386 EDGAPSRFRRTLSSL
+386 
-401 AASLHGKAADADEE
+401 ADADEE
-415 KKPRLQQ
+415 KKL
-422 EARARKHPAL
+422 
-432 AGSSEDG
+432 
-439 APSRFRRTLSSLAAS
+439 
-454 LHGKAT
+454 
-460 GANEEK
+460 N
-466 KPRSQREARA
+466 
-476 RKHLALAGSCED
+476 
-488 GAPSRFRRT
+488 
-497 LSSLAASLHGKATGA
+497 
-512 DEEKKLHPQRE
+512 PQRE

-596 APRAFLLTLLAC
+596 APRTFLLTLLAC

-771 SASVSVPTEPA
+771 SASVSAPTEPA
-782 PARKNPR
+782 PAQKNPR
-789 AQRVE
+789 AQRAE

>member
-143 AVGGLLISGSLCA
+143 AAGGLLISGSLCA

-266 SDSAAPRL
+266 SDSAASRL

-283 CSEENDVPSRFR
+283 CSEENDAPSRLSR
-295 RTLSSLAASL
+295 ILSSLAAAP
-305 HGKAADADEEKKPRL
+305 HGKTAGSDEEKKL
-320 QQEARARKHPALA
+320 HP
-333 GSSEDGAPSRFR
+333 
-345 RTLSSLAASLHGKAT
+345 
-360 GANEEKKP
+360 
-368 RSQREARARKH
+368 QREAWARMC
-379 LALAGSC
+379 LAL
-386 EDGAPSRFRRTLSSL
+386 T
-401 AASLHGKAADADEE
+401 
-415 KKPRLQQ
+415 
-422 EARARKHPAL
+422 
-432 AGSSEDG
+432 GSS
-439 APSRFRRTLSSLAAS
+439 
-454 LHGKAT
+454 
-460 GANEEK
+460 
-466 KPRSQREARA
+466 
-476 RKHLALAGSCED
+476 ED

-596 APRAFLLTLLAC
+596 APRTFLLTLLAC

-782 PARKNPR
+782 PARKNPL
-789 AQRVE
+789 AQRAE

>member
-143 AVGGLLISGSLCA
+143 AAGGLLISGSLCA

-252 GALPLPAPSESRQR
+252 GALPLPAPFESRQR

-283 CSEENDVPSRFR
+283 CSEEND
-295 RTLSSLAASL
+295 
-305 HGKAADADEEKKPRL
+305 
-320 QQEARARKHPALA
+320 
-333 GSSEDGAPSRFR
+333 
-345 RTLSSLAASLHGKAT
+345 
-360 GANEEKKP
+360 
-368 RSQREARARKH
+368 
-379 LALAGSC
+379 
-386 EDGAPSRFRRTLSSL
+386 
-401 AASLHGKAADADEE
+401 
-415 KKPRLQQ
+415 
-422 EARARKHPAL
+422 
-432 AGSSEDG
+432 
-439 APSRFRRTLSSLAAS
+439 
-454 LHGKAT
+454 
-460 GANEEK
+460 
-466 KPRSQREARA
+466 
-476 RKHLALAGSCED
+476 
-488 GAPSRFRRT
+488 APSRFRRT

-584 LLHTRREKPVFP
+584 LLHTRREKLVFP
-596 APRAFLLTLLAC
+596 APRTFLLTLLAC

-722 AVGACASLFRRAR
+722 AVGACASLFRRAH

-771 SASVSVPTEPA
+771 STSVSAPTEPA

-789 AQRVE
+789 AQRAE

>member
-305 HGKAADADEEKKPRL
+305 HGKATDADEEKKPRS
-320 QQEARARKHPALA
+320 QREARARKHLALA

-360 GANEEKKP
+360 GV
-368 RSQREARARKH
+368 
-379 LALAGSC
+379 
-386 EDGAPSRFRRTLSSL
+386 
-401 AASLHGKAADADEE
+401 
-415 KKPRLQQ
+415 
-422 EARARKHPAL
+422 
-432 AGSSEDG
+432 
-439 APSRFRRTLSSLAAS
+439 
-454 LHGKAT
+454 
-460 GANEEK
+460 
-466 KPRSQREARA
+466 
-476 RKHLALAGSCED
+476 
-488 GAPSRFRRT
+488 
-497 LSSLAASLHGKATGA
+497 

-523 ARTRMCLALACL
+523 ARARMCLALACL

-571 AALSLLLTAAAYG
+571 AALSLLLAAAAYG

-596 APRAFLLTLLAC
+596 APRTFLLTLLAC

-771 SASVSVPTEPA
+771 SASVSAPTEPA

>member
-305 HGKAADADEEKKPRL
+305 HGKA
-320 QQEARARKHPALA
+320 
-333 GSSEDGAPSRFR
+333 
-345 RTLSSLAASLHGKAT
+345 T
-360 GANEEKKP
+360 GV
-368 RSQREARARKH
+368 
-379 LALAGSC
+379 
-386 EDGAPSRFRRTLSSL
+386 
-401 AASLHGKAADADEE
+401 
-415 KKPRLQQ
+415 
-422 EARARKHPAL
+422 
-432 AGSSEDG
+432 
-439 APSRFRRTLSSLAAS
+439 
-454 LHGKAT
+454 
-460 GANEEK
+460 
-466 KPRSQREARA
+466 
-476 RKHLALAGSCED
+476 
-488 GAPSRFRRT
+488 
-497 LSSLAASLHGKATGA
+497 

-523 ARTRMCLALACL
+523 ARARMCLALACL

-571 AALSLLLTAAAYG
+571 AALSLLLAAAAYG

-596 APRAFLLTLLAC
+596 APRTFLLTLLAC

-722 AVGACASLFRRAR
+722 AVGACASLFRRAP
-735 KSAAAAGLL
+735 SG
-744 AGALAYLLHA
+744 
-754 AVNVNQPITTPL
+754 
-766 LFLFL
+766 FL
-771 SASVSVPTEPA
+771 P
-782 PARKNPR
+782 
-789 AQRVE
+789 

>member
-360 GANEEKKP
+360 GA
-368 RSQREARARKH
+368 
-379 LALAGSC
+379 
-386 EDGAPSRFRRTLSSL
+386 
-401 AASLHGKAADADEE
+401 
-415 KKPRLQQ
+415 
-422 EARARKHPAL
+422 
-432 AGSSEDG
+432 
-439 APSRFRRTLSSLAAS
+439 
-454 LHGKAT
+454 
-460 GANEEK
+460 
-466 KPRSQREARA
+466 
-476 RKHLALAGSCED
+476 
-488 GAPSRFRRT
+488 
-497 LSSLAASLHGKATGA
+497 

-540 LVGAATRL
+540 LVGAVMRL

-596 APRAFLLTLLAC
+596 APRTFLLTLLAC

-771 SASVSVPTEPA
+771 STSVSVPTEPA
-782 PARKNPR
+782 PARNEPL
-789 AQRVE
+789 AQRPPSARACCSFAARLLTFSREADTTLAHGARNRQPA

>member
-1 MTLVPRLRPPR
+1 MKLTLVPRLRPPR

-143 AVGGLLISGSLCA
+143 AAGGLLISGSLCA

-252 GALPLPAPSESRQR
+252 GALPLPAPFESRQR

-283 CSEENDVPSRFR
+283 CSEEND
-295 RTLSSLAASL
+295 
-305 HGKAADADEEKKPRL
+305 
-320 QQEARARKHPALA
+320 
-333 GSSEDGAPSRFR
+333 
-345 RTLSSLAASLHGKAT
+345 
-360 GANEEKKP
+360 
-368 RSQREARARKH
+368 
-379 LALAGSC
+379 
-386 EDGAPSRFRRTLSSL
+386 
-401 AASLHGKAADADEE
+401 
-415 KKPRLQQ
+415 
-422 EARARKHPAL
+422 
-432 AGSSEDG
+432 
-439 APSRFRRTLSSLAAS
+439 
-454 LHGKAT
+454 
-460 GANEEK
+460 
-466 KPRSQREARA
+466 
-476 RKHLALAGSCED
+476 
-488 GAPSRFRRT
+488 APSRFRRT

-584 LLHTRREKPVFP
+584 LLHTRREKLVFP
-596 APRAFLLTLLAC
+596 APRTFLLTLLAC

-722 AVGACASLFRRAR
+722 AVGACASLFRRAH

-771 SASVSVPTEPA
+771 STSVSAPTEPA

-789 AQRVE
+789 AQRAE